1 MKETRKNNYT
11 SKKIV
16 LTIVVTLWLPLLIM
30 PVYVRLHTQTNIE
43 NINEDKGYPSFDKE
57 EDKANNSIKDKTISE
72 KRVTDTREL
81 GDKFEY
87 EKWAITQ
94 MDGSKNELYNCI
106 PTSIRMYK
114 NFYGRDFDFESF
126 KKDNVFKNGNLL
138 ESIDKELKKESN
150 GSASYTA
157 IGDIPEDSLLGNN
170 IFILATIAPIGENKV
185 TSDLQNNPLHVSVGY
200 YENKTGLFCIYDPL
214 SIEKEINKY
223 NIAEVEDYLISIWE
237 RKI

>member
-1 MKETRKNNYT
+1 MKETRKNKYT
-11 SKKIV
+11 NKKIV
-16 LTIVVTLWLPLLIM
+16 LTIVVTLWLPLLIT
-30 PVYVRLHTQTNIE
+30 PVYIRLHTQTNME
-43 NINEDKGYPSFDKE
+43 NMNV
-57 EDKANNSIKDKTISE
+57 EDKANNPIKDKTIPE
-72 KRVTDTREL
+72 KRVINTMAP
-81 GDKFEY
+81 GDKLEY

-94 MDGSKNELYNCI
+94 MDGSKDELYNCI
-106 PTSIRMYK
+106 PTSVRMYK

-126 KKDNVFKNGNLL
+126 KKENVFKNGYLL
-138 ESIDKELKKESN
+138 ESIDKELEKEWN

-157 IGDIPEDSLLGNN
+157 IGDIPEDNLLGNN
-170 IFILATIAPIGENKV
+170 IFILATIAPIGQNQV

>member
-1 MKETRKNNYT
+1 MKETRKNKYT
-11 SKKIV
+11 NKKIV
-16 LTIVVTLWLPLLIM
+16 LTIVVTLWLPLLIT
-30 PVYVRLHTQTNIE
+30 PVYIRLHTQTNME
-43 NINEDKGYPSFDKE
+43 NMNV
-57 EDKANNSIKDKTISE
+57 EDKANNPIKDKTIPE
-72 KRVTDTREL
+72 KRVTNTMAP
-81 GDKFEY
+81 GDKLEY

-94 MDGSKNELYNCI
+94 MDGSKDELYNCI
-106 PTSIRMYK
+106 PTSVRMYK

-126 KKDNVFKNGNLL
+126 KKENVFKNGYLL
-138 ESIDKELKKESN
+138 ESIDKELEKEWN

-157 IGDIPEDSLLGNN
+157 IGDIPEDNLLGNN
-170 IFILATIAPIGENKV
+170 IFILATIAPIGQNQV

>member
-11 SKKIV
+11 NKKIV
-16 LTIVVTLWLPLLIM
+16 LTIVVTLWLPLLIT
-30 PVYVRLHTQTNIE
+30 PVYIRLHTQTNME
-43 NINEDKGYPSFDKE
+43 NMNV
-57 EDKANNSIKDKTISE
+57 EDKANNPIKDKTIPE
-72 KRVTDTREL
+72 KRVTNTMAP
-81 GDKFEY
+81 GDKLEY

-94 MDGSKNELYNCI
+94 MDGSKDELYNCI
-106 PTSIRMYK
+106 PTSVRMYK

-126 KKDNVFKNGNLL
+126 KKENVFKNGYLL
-138 ESIDKELKKESN
+138 ESIDKELKKEWN
-150 GSASYTA
+150 GIVSYTA
-157 IGDIPEDSLLGNN
+157 IGDIPEDNLLGNN
-170 IFILATIAPIGENKV
+170 IFILATIAPIGQNQV

>member
-1 MKETRKNNYT
+1 MN
-11 SKKIV
+11 
-16 LTIVVTLWLPLLIM
+16 
-30 PVYVRLHTQTNIE
+30 E
-43 NINEDKGYPSFDKE
+43 NMDYPSFDKE
-57 EDKANNSIKDKTISE
+57 EDKTIPE
-72 KRVTDTREL
+72 KRVTNTMVL

-94 MDGSKNELYNCI
+94 MDGSKDELYNCI

-114 NFYGRDFDFESF
+114 NFYGKDFDFESF
-126 KKDNVFKNGNLL
+126 KKDNVFKNGYLL
-138 ESIDKELKKESN
+138 ESIDKELKKEWN
-150 GSASYTA
+150 GSVSYTA

-170 IFILATIAPIGENKV
+170 IFILATIAPIGQNQV